1 MSRPKKVYMIGG
13 IAMTNKEIF
22 DKYKHVNKKHVNY
35 ARFILRLGELQK
47 DHLSK
52 ADIKSLMGVRTRAY
66 QDEIP
71 LNEKEKLAN
80 AEHLTHVHINNP
92 MCQKWG

>member
-1 MSRPKKVYMIGG
+1 MGRRKKVYMIGG

-22 DKYKHVNKKHVNY
+22 EKYKHLNEKNVNY

-47 DHLSK
+47 DYLSK

-71 LNEKEKLAN
+71 LNEKEKIAN
-80 AEHLTHVHINNP
+80 AQYLTHKHMGNA
-92 MCQKWG
+92 MCQRWV